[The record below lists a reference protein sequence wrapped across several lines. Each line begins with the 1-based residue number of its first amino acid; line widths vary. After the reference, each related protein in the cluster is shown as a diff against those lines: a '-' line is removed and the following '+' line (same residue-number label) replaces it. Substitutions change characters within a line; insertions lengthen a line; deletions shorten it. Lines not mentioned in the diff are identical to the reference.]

1 MFHLMISTNSSGNSP
16 FALTPLD
23 PQFLSIIIAGMI
35 VINSIMTGFAI
46 KIAQGGVYKTVLYNI
61 ALLGVI
67 GSIATYAVTL
77 LLNNL
82 IQDAVSEVNPL

>member
-1 MFHLMISTNSSGNSP
+1 
-16 FALTPLD
+16 
-23 PQFLSIIIAGMI
+23 
-35 VINSIMTGFAI
+35 MTGFAI

-82 IQDAVSEVNPL
+82 VQDAVSEINPL